1 MLPLN
6 AQSIIQREKLRNNKK
21 IGLEKTSIKMSNE
34 NPNLFS
40 EINGKSNETS
50 NEKLDYDKLQD
61 YFETSLS
68 ITKTFE
74 RRHNRIF
81 GVFTIYETKE
91 VVPDLVWIDF
101 VIACH

>member
-21 IGLEKTSIKMSNE
+21 IGLKKIPMKMLNE
-34 NPNLFS
+34 NANLFS
-40 EINGKSNETS
+40 EINAKSKETS

-61 YFETSLS
+61 YFEISLS

-74 RRHNRIF
+74 GRHNRIF

-91 VVPDLVWIDF
+91 AVPDLVWIDF

>member
-6 AQSIIQREKLRNNKK
+6 AQSIIQGEKLRNNKK
-21 IGLEKTSIKMSNE
+21 IGLKRIPIKMLNE

-40 EINGKSNETS
+40 EINAKSNETS